1 MGSLITE
8 TSATRP
14 LREFKI
20 RNGFKEILAPRYYV
34 PLTMK
39 GAMSVRLKL
48 HRGLLGLLPH
58 SVITFLVNTRA
69 KLQAFKHE
77 PV

>member
-1 MGSLITE
+1 
-8 TSATRP
+8 
-14 LREFKI
+14 
-20 RNGFKEILAPRYYV
+20 V
-34 PLTMK
+34 K
-39 GAMSVRLKL
+39 GAISVSLKL

-69 KLQAFKHE
+69 KLHAFKHE